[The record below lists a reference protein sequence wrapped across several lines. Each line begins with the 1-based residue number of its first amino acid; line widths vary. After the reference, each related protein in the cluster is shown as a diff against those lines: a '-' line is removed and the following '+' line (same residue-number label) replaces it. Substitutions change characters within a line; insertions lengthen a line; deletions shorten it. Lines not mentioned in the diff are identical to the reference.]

1 MNTEF
6 MMVSNRLRTPDGTIL
21 ESRHRHDY
29 KEYLDAN
36 GKTYMLDGGL
46 SYVRS
51 SLNGDEEHLTVTTSS
66 PHELI
71 REYTL
76 WGTYGKDGNQPLEY
90 KQLKDMDTAHIQ
102 AVLDNVPS
110 INPAIA
116 AAMRAE
122 LVYRESIRFVKIQ
135 PRQRVEWLRNLF
147 P

>member
-29 KEYLDAN
+29 KQYLDAN

-51 SLNGDEEHLTVTTSS
+51 SANGDEEHLTVTTSS
-66 PHELI
+66 PHKLI

-76 WGTYGKDGNQPLEY
+76 WGTYGKDGNQPLQY
-90 KQLKDMDTAHIQ
+90 KQLRDMDTAHIQ

-116 AAMRAE
+116 TAMRAE

-135 PRQRVEWLRNLF
+135 PRKRVEWLRNLF